1 MPLISPHYLCVD
13 WIPSVCQAGQHE
25 HVRHASVKWFSARE
39 IFRAMHD
46 KNRAPQASTVQ
57 SPDRACRRTTAS
69 AHQHLRLI
77 SSRGPRR
84 RRGCSRRDDGV
95 ERVALRLAAAS
106 PPRARRREVDG
117 FGRREEAWGRAG
129 GRPRSGKETSP
140 DSARGRGLG
149 GRSSGAVVDVG
160 ADGVDVL

>member
-13 WIPSVCQAGQHE
+13 WILPSVCQAGQHE

-46 KNRAPQASTVQ
+46 LKTARHRLPQSSLQTERVGVRLRLALIST
-57 SPDRACRRTTAS
+57 S
-69 AHQHLRLI
+69 AH
-77 SSRGPRR
+77 GPR